1 VTAQPVIG
9 KRDDPILQVEH
20 LTKRYAARHDLLG
33 RVRSRVSAL
42 DDVSFTLHRG
52 ETLAVVGESGSGKST
67 LAKLI
72 VRLTA
77 PTSGRMVFEGIDVA
91 AARGE
96 ASRELH
102 RKVQIVFQDPYS
114 SLDPR
119 QVVGRIIAEGL
130 YNSGLDR
137 AARKR
142 RVIECME
149 SVGLPSRMV
158 SNFPHQLSGGQRQRV
173 GIARMLA
180 ADADLIVADE
190 PVSALDGSIQGQV
203 LNLLK
208 QLQVGHGLTM
218 LFITHDLSVGR
229 YMADRIA
236 VMHLGRIVESAPT
249 ARLFERPAHPYTQAL
264 LSAVPRFGRGDGKR
278 IILAGDAPSPIDPP
292 PMCRFAGRCQWRT
305 ETCVDGD
312 PGLLEE
318 VGPDHSVAC
327 FNWRTIPADTIGGEA
342 VG

>member
-1 VTAQPVIG
+1 MTAPPQIG
-9 KRDDPILQVEH
+9 KQDAPILQVEH
-20 LTKRYAARHDLLG
+20 LTKQYAARHDLLG
-33 RVRSRVSAL
+33 RVRSRVSAV
-42 DDVSFTLHRG
+42 DDVSFTMRRG

-67 LAKLI
+67 LAKLV
-72 VRLTA
+72 VRLAA
-77 PTSGRMVFEGIDVA
+77 PTSGRMLFRGIDVGT
-91 AARGE
+91 ARGE

-102 RKVQIVFQDPYS
+102 RRIQIVFQDPYS

-130 YNSGLDR
+130 HFSGLDR

-142 RVIECME
+142 RVLECMA
-149 SVGLPSRMV
+149 SVGLPTNMV
-158 SNFPHQLSGGQRQRV
+158 SNYPHQLSGGQRQRV
-173 GIARMLA
+173 GIARVLA

-208 QLQVGHGLTM
+208 KLQAERGLTM
-218 LFITHDLSVGR
+218 LFITHDLSVAR

-236 VMHLGRIVESAPT
+236 VMHLGRIVEFSPT
-249 ARLFERPAHPYTQAL
+249 ERLFEQPVHPYSQAL

-278 IILAGDAPSPIDPP
+278 IILSGEAPSPIDPP
-292 PMCRFAGRCQWRT
+292 PVCRFAGRCPWRT
-305 ETCVDGD
+305 DVCVSGD
-312 PGLLEE
+312 PALIEE

-327 FNWRTIPADTIGGEA
+327 FNWRVIPADSFGHQAAG
-342 VG
+342 

>member
-1 VTAQPVIG
+1 MHSVMEKQV
-9 KRDDPILQVEH
+9 DPILLVEH

-33 RVRSRVSAL
+33 RVRSRVSAV
-42 DDVSFTLHRG
+42 DDVSFSMRRG

-67 LAKLI
+67 LARLV

-77 PTSGRMVFEGIDVA
+77 PTSGRMVFEGIDVGT
-91 AARGE
+91 ARGT
-96 ASRELH
+96 ASRDLH
-102 RKVQIVFQDPYS
+102 RKIQIVFQDPYS

-130 YNSGLDR
+130 HYSGLDR

-142 RVIECME
+142 RVLECME
-149 SVGLPSRMV
+149 SVGLPAAMI

-180 ADADLIVADE
+180 ADADLVVADE

-203 LNLLK
+203 LNLLRK
-208 QLQVGHGLTM
+208 LQSERGLTM
-218 LFITHDLSVGR
+218 LFITHDLSVAR

-236 VMHLGRIVESAPT
+236 VMHLGRVVEFAPT
-249 ARLFERPAHPYTQAL
+249 ERLFERPAHPYTQAL

-292 PMCRFAGRCQWRT
+292 PACRFAGRCQWRT
-305 ETCVDGD
+305 DVCVEAD
-312 PGLLEE
+312 PGLVEE

-327 FNWRTIPADTIGGEA
+327 FNWRTIPTNAIGGEDL
-342 VG
+342 G